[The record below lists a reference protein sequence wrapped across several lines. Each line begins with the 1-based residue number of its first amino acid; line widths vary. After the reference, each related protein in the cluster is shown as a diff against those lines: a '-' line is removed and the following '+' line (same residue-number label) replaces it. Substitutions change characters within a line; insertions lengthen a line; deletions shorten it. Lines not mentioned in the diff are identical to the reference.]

1 MTPTARRD
9 LRQQAQWLH
18 ARSATGAARWLNEFE
33 RTLETLAANP
43 LSAGLAPES
52 DFVGRE
58 IREAAFKTPRGN
70 PYRIVFDI
78 AGPVVRILRIRG
90 PGQDDLSLEDLE

>member
-9 LRQQAQWLH
+9 LRQLVQWLH

-33 RTLETLAANP
+33 RTLETLATNP
-43 LSAGLAPES
+43 LSRGLAWEC
-52 DFVGRE
+52 DLVGRE
-58 IREAAFKTPRGN
+58 IREAVFKTSRGN

-78 AGPVVRILRIRG
+78 EGSAVRILRVRG
-90 PGQDDLSLEDLE
+90 PGQDDLSPEDLE

>member
-9 LRQQAQWLH
+9 LRQQVEWLH
-18 ARSATGAARWLNEFE
+18 ARSARGAARWLNEFE

-43 LSAGLAPES
+43 FSAGLAPES
-52 DFVGRE
+52 GVVGRE
-58 IREAAFKTPRGN
+58 IREAVFKTSRGN

-78 AGPVVRILRIRG
+78 ADSAVRILRVRG
-90 PGQDDLSLEDLE
+90 PGQDDLSPEDLA